1 MTEWL
6 KVHAWKAC
14 VLLQVPRVRISLSPP
29 SLFPSCS
36 GKMSY
41 RVLALKYRPQT
52 FDEVVGQPHVTT
64 TLKNAIL
71 SGRVPHAMLLTGP
84 RGTGKTTIARILA
97 KAMNCETG
105 PTPVP
110 CNICQACTAI
120 TAGSAVDVFEIDGAS
135 NNSVDQVR
143 ELRENVAYM
152 PSSSKFKIYIID
164 EVHMLSMAAFNALLK
179 TLEEPPDHVLF
190 IFATTEVHKIPVTIL
205 SRCQRHDLGRITL
218 SQISAHL
225 MALAA
230 NEGFTISQ
238 QSCDLIAG
246 EADGSMRDS
255 LSLLDRILGSQ
266 TQAAEQTAGPREIDD
281 AKISSTLGIIDKS
294 LVFDLADAIIQSRG
308 ADIIDLVDR
317 IHTLGLDLKRFYAS
331 LIRHF
336 RNLAVVKVS
345 GNDKNTCDISA
356 HDRQRMAVLTAGLSQ
371 SFLNQMLNTLLVDES
386 LVKLSSHTRTAV
398 EMVLLKLVQIRPGI
412 EIDTMIKRLDDLARR
427 FDSPDFKAPAQ
438 HDGPAQPRH
447 EQPETRH
454 PEQAAQPQQ
463 QRPPQTPQERP
474 AQHRCEPSD
483 PPRHKQPA
491 RHPNEQQDPQPPS
504 QQSMPTAME
513 RRQVPV
519 NRQTPEPAPQPQTAP
534 PLENPAN
541 RWNPFLN
548 ALADSLPFAS
558 AILSKGR
565 LQKISNTDIVVE
577 LNGTAYD
584 RSRLESKRTE
594 IESAC
599 SDFFEKPLHLT
610 LTGDCAPKEY
620 GSDEKS
626 PARLRQEIL
635 NHPLVADAIKRFNA
649 TVVDVKLNPRSNP

>member
-1 MTEWL
+1 
-6 KVHAWKAC
+6 
-14 VLLQVPRVRISLSPP
+14 
-29 SLFPSCS
+29 
-36 GKMSY
+36 MSY

-71 SGRVPHAMLLTGP
+71 SGRVPHAILLTGP

-105 PTPVP
+105 PTPTP
-110 CNICQACTAI
+110 CNICKTCTNI

-179 TLEEPPDHVLF
+179 TLEEPPDHVIF

-205 SRCQRHDLGRITL
+205 SRCQRHDLGRISL
-218 SQISAHL
+218 AQISAHL
-225 MALAA
+225 MTLAA
-230 NEGFTISQ
+230 AEGFSISQ
-238 QSCDLIAG
+238 ESCDLLAG

-266 TQAAEQTAGPREIDD
+266 AQTSEQTSGPRAIDD
-281 AKISSTLGIIDKS
+281 DKILGTLGIIDKT
-294 LVFDLADAIIQSRG
+294 LVFDLADAIIQNRG

-345 GNDKNTCDISA
+345 SNDKNTCDISD
-356 HDRQRMAVLTAGLSQ
+356 HDRQRMAALTAPLSQ
-371 SFLNQMLNTLLVDES
+371 SFLNQILNTLLVDES

-412 EIDTMIKRLDDLARR
+412 EIDLMIKRLDDLARR
-427 FDSPDFKAPAQ
+427 FDNPDFQALPQEERPVCPPPEPRKAPTSM
-438 HDGPAQPRH
+438 DP
-447 EQPETRH
+447 H
-454 PEQAAQPQQ
+454 PI
-463 QRPPQTPQERP
+463 
-474 AQHRCEPSD
+474 SD
-483 PPRHKQPA
+483 D
-491 RHPNEQQDPQPPS
+491 NGES
-504 QQSMPTAME
+504 
-513 RRQVPV
+513 V
-519 NRQTPEPAPQPQTAP
+519 PAPQPGTTPSYKPTDRINVVSPPTPEPRTIAP
-534 PLENPAN
+534 PEDPAG
-541 RWNPFLN
+541 RWNPFLK

-577 LNGTAYD
+577 LNGTAFD
-584 RSRLESKRTE
+584 RGRIESKRGE
-594 IESAC
+594 IETVC
-599 SDFFEKPLHLT
+599 HDYFGKPLHLT
-610 LTGDCAPKEY
+610 LIGDCAPKEY
-620 GSDEKS
+620 GNDEKS
-626 PARLRQEIL
+626 PAKLRQEIL
-635 NHPLVADAIKRFNA
+635 NHPLVADAIKRFNG
-649 TVVDVKLNPRSNP
+649 TVVDVKLNERSNP